1 MTIPLPDEY
10 DAAGGYPIGMVA
22 TLTGLPVDV
31 IRVWERRYGLPQPAR
46 SVGGHRLYRPRDV
59 ALLRRAAALR
69 AQGLTAA
76 SACAQALAAAEL
88 APGGDED
95 LTAPPAPPAPA
106 SSGPALIS
114 TPTALAPPGTERAA
128 SSTARLSARLYD
140 AAVALDAVTA
150 RAVLDEAGALLD
162 VATLWGAVV
171 APTLQ
176 RLGTDWAEGRHTP
189 APEHLLSSVI
199 RGRLSALLEALPRV
213 PGAPTAVV
221 GGAPGERHE
230 LAALMFSFLL
240 GRAGWTVTYLGADT
254 PPEAWEEA
262 LRRVRPRVAVVA
274 ATLPEHAAAA
284 RVMMRRLGHR
294 LGPQAPRFAYGGSG
308 FAGIAAPASMDD
320 TRPLVALGDDLDA
333 AIRRLMAVV

>member
-106 SSGPALIS
+106 SSGPALVS
-114 TPTALAPPGTERAA
+114 TPTALAPPGMERAA

-262 LRRVRPRVAVVA
+262 LRQVRPRVAVVA

-284 RVMMRRLGHR
+284 LVMMRRLGQ
-294 LGPQAPRFAYGGSG
+294 QAPRFAYGGSG

-320 TRPLVALGDDLDA
+320 TRPLVALGDDLDE